1 MEVLPLEL
9 QRNYRLIRQL
19 DDGSQDLIKQV
30 YRNTNQLLRKRKIIT
45 AEEKMKAV
53 ENIQNML
60 NDAIKKGEE
69 KYALAKSTY
78 DTIDRHCSRLDS
90 DLQKIEDEQMVGS
103 TRGVDKTTNSK
114 RKLKGSN
121 GSSQKGR
128 KKRVKD
134 DGYISDSLQSSIS
147 FSDMPIDP
155 NEPRYCYC
163 KSVSYGEMVACDNEE
178 CDIEWF
184 HLECTRLKS
193 APKGSWFCRH
203 CSPNNNKK
211 KKKA

>member
-134 DGYISDSLQSSIS
+134 DGYISDSLQ
-147 FSDMPIDP
+147 
-155 NEPRYCYC
+155 RYILYT
-163 KSVSYGEMVACDNEE
+163 Y
-178 CDIEWF
+178 I
-184 HLECTRLKS
+184 HIY
-193 APKGSWFCRH
+193 
-203 CSPNNNKK
+203 
-211 KKKA
+211 